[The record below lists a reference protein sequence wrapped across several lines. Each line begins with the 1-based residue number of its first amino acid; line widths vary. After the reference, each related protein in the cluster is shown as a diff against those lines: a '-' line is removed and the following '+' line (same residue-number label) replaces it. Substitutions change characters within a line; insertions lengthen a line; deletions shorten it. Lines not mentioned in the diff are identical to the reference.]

1 MYELVRAVAARNLH
15 ARFRA
20 RVASRY
26 RTADTYRRLQT
37 LETCTRPC
45 VVNTIRSCLTAA
57 CERAYIIQRRQVSLS
72 VRSLAKSSSPPP

>member
-1 MYELVRAVAARNLH
+1 MYELVRAVVARNLH

-20 RVASRY
+20 RY
-26 RTADTYRRLQT
+26 RTAYTYRRLQT

-45 VVNTIRSCLTAA
+45 VVNTIRSCLTVA